1 MFPKI
6 VRNEEIAAISSSAI
20 SFIEIG
26 GILGTLWCGWFSDA
40 YMVSRSLICSVCSV
54 AAGLCVPVLSTAE
67 TERLFEVACF
77 LLGFFLYI
85 PYSFS
90 ELIALESV
98 DSRYTNF
105 MISMNGLMSPLGSVF
120 SGIPVN
126 RMIERMG
133 WKFLPRFLL
142 YMFFTFTLLL
152 WLNSIVRRVGKDSKE
167 ICGVCWNEQKRIW
180 FLYRSL
186 QRTATTR
193 HPGASTGW
201 DRVGCDRWSLRFKEP
216 AS

>member
-6 VRNEEIAAISSSAI
+6 VRTEAIAATSSSAI

-40 YMVSRSLICSVCSV
+40 YMVSRSMICSVCSI
-54 AAGLCVPVLSTAE
+54 AAGLCVSALSS
-67 TERLFEVACF
+67 TEKEGLFEIACF

-133 WKFLPRFLL
+133 WRFLPRFLL
-142 YMFFTFTLLL
+142 YMFVAFALLL

-167 ICGVCWNEQKRIW
+167 ICIVCWN
-180 FLYRSL
+180 
-186 QRTATTR
+186 
-193 HPGASTGW
+193 
-201 DRVGCDRWSLRFKEP
+201 
-216 AS
+216 